1 MHRPA
6 NACGRQGFRLEVW
19 QIAAIGVEPLESQ
32 ALRPRLA
39 AIDAARGVA
48 ITAMVVFHFFW
59 DLYYLGF
66 TDIDVTTEPGW
77 VVFQKSILTSFLLLV
92 GAGLVLAHGDGIRW
106 RGFWRRFA
114 LILGGALLTTA
125 GTFAVL
131 PQYFV
136 YFGILH
142 AIAAFSL
149 VGLGFVRAPWWAAAL
164 GAVAFLLAPLVVPS
178 DPVMMLRQLSWI
190 GFWPLPPP
198 TTDIVPFFPWFG
210 TVLAGMAGTKVL
222 MRSGAWPALTS
233 MKLSGPA
240 GRALRW
246 MGRWSLVIYLVH
258 QPLIYGALNLIP
270 RPAAPDALGFVQSCE
285 ATCALNGEPGFCAR
299 YCLCALEEV
308 EAENLW
314 DAIARPETA
323 TAAQSLAI
331 DAMTRLCEAMAV
343 E

>member
-1 MHRPA
+1 
-6 NACGRQGFRLEVW
+6 VW
-19 QIAAIGVEPLESQ
+19 QIAAIGLEPLDNQ
-32 ALRPRLA
+32 GLRRRLV
-39 AIDAARGVA
+39 AIDAARGIA
-48 ITAMVVFHFFW
+48 IVAMVVFHVFW

-66 TDIDVTTEPGW
+66 THIDVTAEPGW
-77 VVFQKSILTSFLLLV
+77 VVFQRAILTSFLLLV
-92 GAGLVLAHGDGIRW
+92 GAGLVLAHGEGIRW
-106 RGFWRRFA
+106 RGFWRRLA
-114 LILGGALLTTA
+114 LILGGAVLTTA
-125 GTFAVL
+125 GTLAIL

-149 VGLGFVRAPWWAAAL
+149 AGLVFVRALWWVAALAAA
-164 GAVAFLLAPLVVPS
+164 AFLLAPLIVPA
-178 DPVMMLRQLSWI
+178 DPVMMLRELSWI

-210 TVLAGMAGTKVL
+210 AVLVGIAGTKVF
-222 MRSGAWPALTS
+222 MGSPAWPALAR

-246 MGRWSLVIYLVH
+246 MGRWSLAIYLVH
-258 QPLIYGALNLIP
+258 QPLLFGTLSVIP
-270 RPAAPDALGFVQSCE
+270 RPAATDAVGFVQSCE
-285 ATCALNGEPGFCAR
+285 ATCAVNGESGFCSR
-299 YCLCALEEV
+299 YCLCALEQV

-314 DAIARPETA
+314 DVIAMPETA